1 MRNRRL
7 ARNRV
12 ATGIGWTR
20 EGSVVPPSG
29 SGESRPGSL
38 TGTEFA
44 GNILATAKGT
54 GYLAGGTFFSF
65 ACRFVIALVL
75 ARGLGAEGYGLYVLA
90 VSAAGL
96 FAGVSMLGIDDAMVR
111 YVAILS
117 GRGDRDGLSG
127 TLQLGLVVGVLGGL
141 AMGAGLFVCA
151 GPIAEGLFDEP
162 ELARLLRL
170 LAAVVPFLT
179 LSSVLL
185 GTARGFRRMGYAAF
199 AETVVQSVV
208 RMGLVILLAL
218 AGWLRL
224 YTAAIAFGLAD
235 VAASITLIALLN
247 RAFPLREAFRRGV
260 RRDVREIFR
269 FAIPLW
275 LSGLLRQSRRN
286 IQNVILGAMSSV
298 ASVGIFSIANQVSL
312 AASVT
317 STSIYVSSRPAM
329 AQLHDVGDRE
339 ELARLYATTTRWT
352 FGLNIPF
359 FLIIVLYPEAILGLF
374 GGAFENG
381 ATALIVVAFAGL
393 VGAATGTCQGMIDM
407 TGHTRVKLANAIL
420 NTVVLVGGGAV
431 LIPRSGVIGA
441 AVASLIAIA
450 TVNVASVLEVWVL
463 EGHLPFDR
471 DWWKPLVAGLG
482 ALALGLALRS
492 LTGVGTDLVP
502 AVLQGAVV
510 AAAYVGLVL
519 ALGLAPDD
527 RLVIGRAFSRIGLS
541 RMAAPERS
549 T

>member
-1 MRNRRL
+1 
-7 ARNRV
+7 
-12 ATGIGWTR
+12 
-20 EGSVVPPSG
+20 VPPSG
-29 SGESRPGSL
+29 SGEGSPGFL

-54 GYLAGGTFFSF
+54 GYLAGGTFFAF

-117 GRGDRDGLSG
+117 GRADRDGLSG

-170 LAAVVPFLT
+170 LAVVVPFLT

-185 GTARGFRRMGYAAF
+185 GTARGFRLMGYAAF

-208 RMGLVILLAL
+208 RMGLLVLLAL

-247 RAFPLREAFRRGV
+247 REFPLRDALRRGV
-260 RRDVREIFR
+260 RRDAREIFR
-269 FAIPLW
+269 YAIPLW

-286 IQNVILGAMSSV
+286 IQNVMLGAMSSI
-298 ASVGIFSIANQVSL
+298 ANVGIFSIASHVSL
-312 AASVT
+312 VATVT
-317 STSIYVSSRPAM
+317 STSIYVSSRPLM
-329 AQLHDVGDRE
+329 AQLHDGGDRE
-339 ELARLYATTTRWT
+339 GLARLYATTTRWT
-352 FGLNIPF
+352 FGLSVPF
-359 FLIIVLYPEAILGLF
+359 FLIIVLYPEAILSLF
-374 GGAFENG
+374 GGAFADG
-381 ATALIVVAFAGL
+381 ATALVIVAFAGL

-420 NTVVLVGGGAV
+420 NTVVLVGGGAL

-441 AVASLIAIA
+441 AVASLIAVA
-450 TVNVASVLEVWVL
+450 TVNVASVVALWVL
-463 EGHLPFDR
+463 ERYLPFDR
-471 DWWKPLVAGLG
+471 DWWKPVVAGLG
-482 ALALGLALRS
+482 ALGFGLALRS
-492 LTGVGTDLVP
+492 LTGVGTDLAS

-510 AAAYVGLVL
+510 SVVYIGLVL

-527 RLVIGRAFSRIGLS
+527 RLVVGRAFGRIGLS
-541 RMAAPERS
+541 RMAAWGRS
-549 T
+549 A